1 MLYSQNIKKAVN
13 IAFKAHEGQYDKGGY
28 PYIMHPLH
36 LAEDMTTEDEVI
48 TALLHDVLEDSEI
61 SLDFIKKQGFS
72 EDVTNALVSLTR
84 REYEEYSDYIKRIKN
99 TGGIALNVKK
109 ADLRHNMTLERLEN
123 LTEKDKER
131 LKKYKASYK
140 ELCVE

>member
-36 LAEDMTTEDEVI
+36 LAEEMTTENEVI

-61 SLDFIKKQGFS
+61 SLDFIKEQGFS

-84 REYEEYSDYIKRIKN
+84 RKDEEYSEYIKRIKN
-99 TGGIALNVKK
+99 TGGIALSVKK
-109 ADLRHNMTLERLEN
+109 ADLRHNMALERIEN

-131 LKKYKASYK
+131 LIKYKVSYK
-140 ELCVE
+140 ELTEE

>member
-36 LAEDMTTEDEVI
+36 LAEEMTTETEVI

-61 SLDFIKKQGFS
+61 SLDFIKEQGFS

-84 REYEEYSDYIKRIKN
+84 RKDEEYSEYIKRIKN
-99 TGGIALNVKK
+99 TGGIALSVKK
-109 ADLRHNMTLERLEN
+109 ADLRHNMALERLEN

-131 LKKYKASYK
+131 LIKYKVSYK
-140 ELCVE
+140 ELTEE

>member
-36 LAEDMTTEDEVI
+36 LAEEMTTEDEVI

-61 SLDFIKKQGFS
+61 SLDFIKEQGFS

-84 REYEEYSDYIKRIKN
+84 RKDEEYSEYIKRIKN
-99 TGGIALNVKK
+99 TGGIALSVKK
-109 ADLRHNMTLERLEN
+109 ADLRHNMALERLEN

-131 LKKYKASYK
+131 LIKYKVSYK
-140 ELCVE
+140 ELTEE

>member
-1 MLYSQNIKKAVN
+1 MLYSQNIKKAIN

-36 LAEDMTTEDEVI
+36 LAEEMTTENEVI

-61 SLDFIKKQGFS
+61 SLDFIKEQGFS

-84 REYEEYSDYIKRIKN
+84 RKDEEYSEYIKRIKN
-99 TGGIALNVKK
+99 TGGIALSVKK
-109 ADLRHNMTLERLEN
+109 ADLRHNMALERLEN

-131 LKKYKASYK
+131 LIKYKVSYK
-140 ELCVE
+140 ELTEE

>member
-28 PYIMHPLH
+28 PYIMHSLH
-36 LAEDMTTEDEVI
+36 LAEEMTTENEVI

-61 SLDFIKKQGFS
+61 SLDFIKEQGFS

-84 REYEEYSDYIKRIKN
+84 RKDEEYSEYIKRIKN
-99 TGGIALNVKK
+99 TGGIALSVKK
-109 ADLRHNMTLERLEN
+109 ADLRHNMALERLEN

-131 LKKYKASYK
+131 LIKYKVSYK
-140 ELCVE
+140 ELTEE

>member
-36 LAEDMTTEDEVI
+36 LAEEMTTENEVI

-61 SLDFIKKQGFS
+61 SLDFIKEQGFS

-84 REYEEYSDYIKRIKN
+84 RKDEEYSEYIKRIKN
-99 TGGIALNVKK
+99 TGGVALSVKK
-109 ADLRHNMTLERLEN
+109 ADLRHNMALERLEN

-131 LKKYKASYK
+131 LIKYKVSYK
-140 ELCVE
+140 ELTEE

>member
-36 LAEDMTTEDEVI
+36 LAEEMTTENEVI

-61 SLDFIKKQGFS
+61 SLDFIKEQGFS
-72 EDVTNALVSLTR
+72 EDVINALVSLTR
-84 REYEEYSDYIKRIKN
+84 RKDEEYKEYIKRIKN
-99 TGGIALNVKK
+99 TGGIALSVKK
-109 ADLRHNMTLERLEN
+109 ADLRHNMTLERIEN

-131 LKKYKASYK
+131 LIKYKVSYK
-140 ELCVE
+140 ELTEE

>member
-1 MLYSQNIKKAVN
+1 MLYSQNIKKAIN

-36 LAEDMTTEDEVI
+36 LAEEMTTEDEVI
-48 TALLHDVLEDSEI
+48 IALLHDVLEDSEI
-61 SLDFIKKQGFS
+61 SLDFIKEQGFS

-84 REYEEYSDYIKRIKN
+84 RKDEEYSEYIKRIKN
-99 TGGIALNVKK
+99 TGGIALSVKK
-109 ADLRHNMTLERLEN
+109 ADLRHNMALERLEN

-131 LKKYKASYK
+131 LIKYKVSYK
-140 ELCVE
+140 ELTEE

>member
-36 LAEDMTTEDEVI
+36 LAEEMTTEDEVI
-48 TALLHDVLEDSEI
+48 IALLHDVLEDSEI
-61 SLDFIKKQGFS
+61 SLDFIKEQGFS

-84 REYEEYSDYIKRIKN
+84 RKDEEYSEYIKRIKN
-99 TGGIALNVKK
+99 TGGIALSVKK
-109 ADLRHNMTLERLEN
+109 ADLRHNMALERLEN

-131 LKKYKASYK
+131 LIKYKVSYK
-140 ELCVE
+140 ELTEE

>member
-1 MLYSQNIKKAVN
+1 MLYSQNIKKAIN

-36 LAEDMTTEDEVI
+36 LAEEMTTENEVI

-61 SLDFIKKQGFS
+61 SLDFIKEQGFS

-84 REYEEYSDYIKRIKN
+84 RKDEEYSEYIKRIKN
-99 TGGIALNVKK
+99 TGGIALSVKK
-109 ADLRHNMTLERLEN
+109 ADLQHNMTLGRLEN

-131 LKKYKASYK
+131 LIKYKVSYK
-140 ELCVE
+140 ELTEE

>member
-1 MLYSQNIKKAVN
+1 MLYSQNIKKAIN

-36 LAEDMTTEDEVI
+36 LAEEMTTENEVI

-61 SLDFIKKQGFS
+61 SLDFIKEQGFS

-84 REYEEYSDYIKRIKN
+84 RKDEEYSEYIKRIKN
-99 TGGIALNVKK
+99 TGGIALSVKK
-109 ADLRHNMTLERLEN
+109 ADLRHNMALGRLEN

-131 LKKYKASYK
+131 LIKYKVSYK
-140 ELCVE
+140 ELTEE

>member
-28 PYIMHPLH
+28 PYIMHPRH
-36 LAEDMTTEDEVI
+36 LAEEMTTENEVI

-61 SLDFIKKQGFS
+61 SLDFIKEQGFS

-84 REYEEYSDYIKRIKN
+84 RKDEEYSEYIKRIKN
-99 TGGIALNVKK
+99 TGGIALSVKK
-109 ADLRHNMTLERLEN
+109 ADLRHNMALERLEN

-131 LKKYKASYK
+131 LIKYKVSYK
-140 ELCVE
+140 ELTEE

>member
-1 MLYSQNIKKAVN
+1 MLYSQNIKKAIN

-36 LAEDMTTEDEVI
+36 LAEEMTTEDEVI

-61 SLDFIKKQGFS
+61 SLDFIKEQGFS

-84 REYEEYSDYIKRIKN
+84 RKDEEYSEYIKRIKN
-99 TGGIALNVKK
+99 TGGIALSVKK
-109 ADLRHNMTLERLEN
+109 AD
-123 LTEKDKER
+123 
-131 LKKYKASYK
+131 
-140 ELCVE
+140 

>member
-36 LAEDMTTEDEVI
+36 LAEEMTTENEVI

-61 SLDFIKKQGFS
+61 SLDFIKEQGFS

-84 REYEEYSDYIKRIKN
+84 RKDEEYSEYIKRIKN
-99 TGGIALNVKK
+99 TGGIALSVKK
-109 ADLRHNMTLERLEN
+109 ADLRHNMALERLEN

-131 LKKYKASYK
+131 LIKYKVSYK
-140 ELCVE
+140 ELTEE

>member
-1 MLYSQNIKKAVN
+1 MLYSQNIKKAIN

-36 LAEDMTTEDEVI
+36 LAEEMTTENEVI

-61 SLDFIKKQGFS
+61 SLDFIKEQGFS

-84 REYEEYSDYIKRIKN
+84 RKDEEYSEYIKRIKN
-99 TGGIALNVKK
+99 TGGVALSVKK
-109 ADLRHNMTLERLEN
+109 ADLRHNMALERLEN

-131 LKKYKASYK
+131 LIKYKVSYK
-140 ELCVE
+140 ELTEE